1 MAEHRAVRTRRRLG
15 SVRVRVLLSLGVVL
29 GFGAVGTV
37 AYWSDSATISGTT
50 FSSGTLDLMVGGTT
64 ADQLAG
70 PGGTWNH
77 TELSISDMLPGEGVA
92 KLVTI
97 KNAGTTPLVY
107 NGVISTDNTSLGSN
121 LLATISKDGTAS
133 NTGTQAGGDRTGTCT
148 GGTSWATDL
157 SLTTTPQTIAPAAI
171 TLQPNDTTSICF
183 AIGLSASTGDAFQNK
198 STTVTMLFTAA
209 QP

>member
-1 MAEHRAVRTRRRLG
+1 MAEHRAARRRGRLG

-29 GFGAVGTV
+29 GFGAIGTV
-37 AYWSDSATISGTT
+37 AYWSDSATVGGTT

-70 PGGTWNH
+70 PGGTWNY
-77 TELSISDMLPGEGVA
+77 TALSLADMLPGEGVA

-97 KNAGTTPLVY
+97 KNGGTTPLVY
-107 NGVISTDNTSLGSN
+107 NGVISTDNANLGSF

-133 NTGTQAGGDRTGTCT
+133 NSGTQAGGNRTGSCT
-148 GGTSWATDL
+148 GGVGWATDL
-157 SLTTTPQTIAPAAI
+157 SLTTTPHTIAPASI
-171 TLQPNDTTSICF
+171 TLQPGATTSICF
-183 AIGLSASTGDAFQNK
+183 AIRLSSSAGDAFQNK
-198 STTVTMLFTAA
+198 STTATMLFTAA